1 VTDRAEPGTEPRW
14 SGRLGLR
21 RLYLQVY
28 LTIVGSLI
36 LVVLASGILAR
47 FIAVTPP
54 FDQRFEN
61 MGRLIAEMV
70 PPAGAAKEAQQRT
83 VDRLALRLDIDM
95 ALFDATGRRIATA
108 GSPVPLPDRRGVG
121 GWRLGLKGPVLSIP
135 LPDGRWLVA
144 RVPTAQHPH
153 PLALIALLGAIALA
167 VALGTLPVARRLT
180 RRIERLQRGVE
191 SLGAGDLAARVKVE
205 GRDEVAQLA
214 QSFNRAA
221 ARIESLISAHKMLLA
236 NASHELRTPLTRIR
250 VGLELA
256 EANPERKAVIERD
269 IAELDQLIDEILL
282 VSRLD
287 AIGELDVH
295 EDVDLTALAAEEC
308 ARFKDCRCE
317 GKSVA
322 VNGDPAL
329 LRRMVRN
336 LVENAQRHG
345 TPPIEVAVGVQE
357 GDAVLSVSDHGPA
370 IPQGERERLFLPSY
384 RARGTASPSGTGLG
398 LALVR
403 QIARRHGGDVTYRAE
418 RGNAFVVTIPSIGAP
433 SIAQG

>member
-1 VTDRAEPGTEPRW
+1 M
-14 SGRLGLR
+14 R

-36 LVVLASGILAR
+36 LVVIAAGILAR
-47 FIAVTPP
+47 FLAVTPP
-54 FDQRFEN
+54 FDQRSEN
-61 MGRLIAEMV
+61 MGRLIAEMI
-70 PPAGAAKEAQQRT
+70 PPAGTAKEAQQRI
-83 VDRLALRLDIDM
+83 VARLARRVDIDI
-95 ALFDATGRRIATA
+95 ALFDAAGQRVAAA
-108 GSPVPLPDRRGVG
+108 GSPVPLPERPVV
-121 GWRLGLKGPVLSIP
+121 GWRLALKGPLLSIP

-144 RVPTAQHPH
+144 RVPTAQHPR
-153 PLALIALLGAIALA
+153 PLTLIAMLGAIGLA

-180 RRIERLQRGVE
+180 RRIERLQQGVE

-250 VGLELA
+250 VALELA
-256 EANPERKAVIERD
+256 EADPDRKALIARD

-282 VSRLD
+282 MSRLD

-295 EDVDLTALAAEEC
+295 EEVDLVALAAEEC

-345 TPPIEVAVGVQE
+345 TPPIEVRVDAEKGC
-357 GDAVLSVSDHGPA
+357 AVLTVSDHGPV
-370 IPQGERERLFLPSY
+370 IPEGERERVFLPFY
-384 RARGTASPSGTGLG
+384 RAPGTASPSGTGLG

-403 QIARRHGGDVTYRAE
+403 QIARRHGGDVGYRTE
-418 RGNAFVVTIPSIGAP
+418 GGNAFVVTIPGIGG
-433 SIAQG
+433 QG